1 MSVHILRWF
10 STMEACC
17 WWTALF
23 QTVMWRSGPLSFH
36 DYATTGCLGST
47 PSKQKGKWSGGS
59 FKGGRPGMEGAPNI
73 ASVHSIIQSSVM
85 WLHLPA
91 KTHGRCIAT
100 VCPGGGSSV
109 FFLMFIYF
117 EREGMSRG
125 EAETVGDRECKA
137 GSVLTADILM
147 WGLNS

>member
-1 MSVHILRWF
+1 MAAP
-10 STMEACC
+10 ACKDTWEMHC
-17 WWTALF
+17 NCVPRRRE
-23 QTVMWRSGPLSFH
+23 Q
-36 DYATTGCLGST
+36 C
-47 PSKQKGKWSGGS
+47 
-59 FKGGRPGMEGAPNI
+59 
-73 ASVHSIIQSSVM
+73 
-85 WLHLPA
+85 
-91 KTHGRCIAT
+91 
-100 VCPGGGSSV
+100 

>member
-1 MSVHILRWF
+1 MQLCAQ
-10 STMEACC
+10 E
-17 WWTALF
+17 
-23 QTVMWRSGPLSFH
+23 
-36 DYATTGCLGST
+36 
-47 PSKQKGKWSGGS
+47 
-59 FKGGRPGMEGAPNI
+59 EGA
-73 ASVHSIIQSSVM
+73 
-85 WLHLPA
+85 
-91 KTHGRCIAT
+91 
-100 VCPGGGSSV
+100 V